1 MAKIGNVFVVG
12 HQNPDSDSICSA
24 IAYAELRSQQGLAG
38 VSAARAGTINRQT
51 QFILD
56 HLDVKVPTLLTD
68 VYPRIKDVVT
78 EPVISIHQNAP
89 LSEALKL
96 YHQHHIRMLP
106 VVDDDGCA
114 TGLLLLKQ
122 AAEHFLVPAEPEK
135 LRRISASINSI
146 MKCLGTTA
154 QTIFSPD
161 NVEDFDL
168 HVGARREVSF
178 SRWVDEINP
187 AKTILITG
195 DRHGIQKIAVE
206 AGIRLLIISGDSPVS
221 PDILA
226 IAKKNGVSIL
236 ISKYDTA
243 NCVWLTR
250 MAIPVGLLADADFIV
265 VQPSDLIEDLRVK
278 LTHGKRTGAIIN
290 SATGKVVGLAT
301 QSHLIKNSPTQLI
314 LVDHNELSQ
323 AVPGAN
329 KVKIIEVI
337 DHHRLAN
344 FHTDLPIKFINQP
357 LGSTCSIVA
366 TLYQQAAIKP
376 SKKVAGLML
385 AGLLSDTVIMKSP
398 TTTFVDTQLIPWL
411 EEHSGLDH
419 QRFGAELFA
428 AGSPMASGMPAKE
441 LVSTDYKE
449 YGVGDQRIGLGQ
461 VEVVSFHS
469 FYVRKD
475 ELLLELQRIKIAKR
489 LELAALLVTDI
500 VKGNSL
506 LLTAGSS
513 ELPYIIGYPQKE
525 TDLYRLNGV
534 LSRKKQLVPHL
545 LKVFKGDI

>member
-1 MAKIGNVFVVG
+1 MAKKGNVFVVG

-24 IAYAELRSQQGLAG
+24 IAYAELRCQQGLAG

-56 HLDVKVPTLLTD
+56 HLAVKVPTLLPD

-78 EPVISIHQNAP
+78 ETVISIHQNAP
-89 LSEALKL
+89 LSEALEL

-146 MKCLGTTA
+146 SKCLGATA
-154 QTIFSPD
+154 QTIFAPD
-161 NVEDFDL
+161 SVETFDL

-195 DRHGIQKIAVE
+195 DRHGIQKIAVD
-206 AGIRLLIISGDSPVS
+206 AGIRLLIISGDSPVD

-236 ISKYDTA
+236 VSKYDTA

-250 MAIPVGLLADADFIV
+250 MAIPVGLLADDDFIV
-265 VQPSDLIEDLRVK
+265 VQPSDLLEDLRVK

-290 SATGKVVGLAT
+290 SAAGKVVGLAT
-301 QSHLIKNSPTQLI
+301 QSHLIKDSPTQLI

-376 SKKVAGLML
+376 SKKIAGLML

-398 TTTFVDTQLIPWL
+398 TTTIVDTQLIPWL
-411 EEHSGLDH
+411 EEYSGLDH
-419 QRFGAELFA
+419 QQFGAELFA

-441 LVSTDYKE
+441 LVAADYKE
-449 YGVGDQRIGLGQ
+449 YGVGDHLIGLGQ
-461 VEVVSFHS
+461 VEVVNFHS
-469 FYVRKD
+469 FYVRQA
-475 ELLLELQRIKIAKR
+475 ELLQELQRIKVAKR

-525 TDLYRLNGV
+525 TNLYQLSGV

-545 LKVFKGDI
+545 LKVFKG

>member
-1 MAKIGNVFVVG
+1 VAGAGNVIVVG

-24 IAYAELRSQQGLAG
+24 IAYADLRKQQGLKQ
-38 VSAARAGTINRQT
+38 VRAARAGTINRQT

-56 HLDVKVPTLLTD
+56 QLKVEVPDLLTD
-68 VYPRIKDVVT
+68 VHPRIKDVVT
-78 EPVISIHQNAP
+78 EPVITIHQDAP
-89 LSEALKL
+89 LSEALEL

-106 VVDDDGCA
+106 VVDDFGGA

-135 LRRISASINSI
+135 LRRVSASINSLI
-146 MKCLGTTA
+146 KCLGATPQILFESDT
-154 QTIFSPD
+154 
-161 NVEDFDL
+161 VENFDL
-168 HVGARREVSF
+168 HVGARREISF

-195 DRHGIQKIAVE
+195 DRYGIQKIAVD
-206 AGIRLLIISGDSPVS
+206 AGIRLLIISGNSPVE
-221 PDILA
+221 PDILNT
-226 IAKKNGVSIL
+226 AKKNGVSIL
-236 ISKYDTA
+236 VSKYDTA

-250 MAIPVGLLADADFIV
+250 MAIPVGLLADADYMV
-265 VQPSDLIEDLRVK
+265 AQPTDLLEDLRVK

-290 SATGKVVGLAT
+290 SASGKVIGLAT
-301 QSHLIKNSPTQLI
+301 QSHLIKDSPTQLI

-366 TLYQQAAIKP
+366 TLYQQAGIVP
-376 SKKVAGLML
+376 SAKIAGLML

-398 TTTFVDTQLIPWL
+398 TTTSVDAHLIPWL

-419 QRFGAELFA
+419 QQFGEELFA
-428 AGSPMASGMPAKE
+428 AGSPMASGIPAKE
-441 LVSTDYKE
+441 LIAADYKE
-449 YGVGDQRIGLGQ
+449 YVVGDYVLGLGQ
-461 VEVVSFHS
+461 VEVVNFHS
-469 FYVRKD
+469 FYVRQD
-475 ELLLELQRIKIAKR
+475 ELLAELRRTKGEKR

-500 VKGNSL
+500 VNGNSL
-506 LLTAGSS
+506 LLTAGTS
-513 ELPYIIGYPQKE
+513 ELPYIIGYPQKGV
-525 TDLYRLNGV
+525 DLYQLKGV

-545 LKVFKGDI
+545 LKVFKGGN